1 MAIPWLQAQTP
12 LPPSSFALDEHSDA
26 PGLLAAGGGLTIAR
40 LREAYSMGVFPWYSA
55 GQPVLWWSP
64 DPRMLLRTDDFKL
77 SHSLRKTLRRFLRT
91 PGCELRIDHDTPRVM
106 ASCAQTPREGQD
118 GTWIV
123 PEMRAAYG
131 AWARAGD
138 VHSVE
143 TWMEGELV
151 GGLYGVNLGR
161 MMFGESMFS
170 HRTDASKIALAG
182 LVAFCRWN
190 GMPAIDCQQ
199 ATGHLA
205 SLGAAPVPRAEF
217 ERLLRA
223 QVAQAPAP
231 DWAYDFRMWSTLD
244 LGVATASSTALPA
257 HDLRA

>member
-1 MAIPWLQAQTP
+1 MAIPWLQAETP

-64 DPRMLLRTDDFKL
+64 DPRMLLRTGDFRL

-106 ASCAQTPREGQD
+106 AACAQTAREGQD

-143 TWMEGELV
+143 TWMDGELV

-244 LGVATASSTALPA
+244 LGVATASSTAPSA